1 MLNKIVE
8 ISLRYKLLVLVA
20 TILVVVMGIRAWQ
33 RVPLDAFPDVT
44 PVQVNVYTESPGLAA
59 EDVEKLVT
67 FPVESVLAGL
77 PKVEEIRSTSLFGL
91 SYVSVY
97 FRDDMDVQLA
107 RRLVSEKL
115 AEAKSRLPEGYGEPT
130 LGPNASGLGQVFW
143 YTLEGL
149 DDKLSGMDLRN
160 AQDWGVRTILR
171 TTPGV
176 DDVLTWGGDE
186 KQFQVLIDP
195 RRLIKYGLGYKEVMT
210 AITANNRQVGGQYI
224 NLQRE
229 QYLVRGLGLVTNAE
243 EIGGILVAQRD
254 GTPIYVRDVADI
266 RSAPALRTGAVTKD
280 GKEAVLGMAL
290 ARTGENAQ
298 QVVEAVRTKL
308 ATALKTLPE
317 NIKLD
322 VAYDRTELI
331 GKAITMAD
339 RAMLEGAVLVIAVLF
354 LFLGEVRSAL
364 IVVVAIPMARLIAFL
379 FMDEAGMTANLM
391 SLGGLI
397 IGLGMT
403 IDGPVVL
410 VENAYRLLSHH
421 AGKPVSRTA
430 VVLEAA
436 REVMNPIA
444 FGVLIIIV
452 VFLPLFALTGL
463 EGKLFKPLAIN
474 MTFAMLGSL
483 ILTLTLMPVLAA
495 LGLRAK
501 KEEDPWLVRKIKP
514 RFEPLLLWVLAHK
527 KRVMMITGA
536 LFFASLALF
545 PFLGKEF
552 MPNLQEQ
559 GLMFRVTSIP
569 STSLEESIAVSQRIE
584 AALKTFPQVNH
595 ALAMIGRAEKGETAD
610 VNYMEILVDLKPH
623 DTWPERM
630 TYQELSAKLQAQLEQ
645 EVPTAVLA
653 ATQPIQMRVEE
664 LISGVR
670 ATLALKIYG
679 EDLATLDRLSAE
691 AKEIVEKVPGA
702 TDVALEANQGKPQ
715 MVIKVNR
722 PEAARYGINADDVL
736 DVVQAGIGGKAVST
750 VIEGVRRYDIQVW
763 LPLEFRDS
771 AEAVGAIPIR
781 TVGGAIVPLSRVA
794 TVELAEGYSFVRR
807 EQLQRYAVLQLDVK
821 GRDVDGFVREADARL
836 KAQLKLPSGYW
847 QEWGGAFANQQR
859 AMAKLAVIVPLTIG
873 LIFILLYTAF
883 NSVRYATLI
892 IANVPFAAI
901 GGILSLFIS
910 GQYLS
915 VPAAVGFIAVFG
927 VAMLNGIVLVSF
939 LNGLKEQGMA
949 IRDIVVQ
956 GAVLRLRPVL
966 MTALVEV
973 LGLIPFLLA
982 TGVGS
987 EVLRPLATV
996 VVGGLI
1002 TSTALTLFILPLAYE
1017 WMELRRQSRSLEGKT
1032 T

>member
-20 TILVVVMGIRAWQ
+20 AILVVVMGIRAWQ

-229 QYLVRGLGLVTNAE
+229 QYLVRGLGLVANAE

-298 QVVEAVRTKL
+298 QVVEALRTKL

-331 GKAITMAD
+331 GKAISMAD
-339 RAMLEGAVLVIAVLF
+339 RAMLEGAVLVIAILF

-379 FMDEAGMTANLM
+379 FMDEVGMTANLM

-514 RFEPLLLWVLAHK
+514 HFEPLLLWALAHK

-536 LFFASLALF
+536 LFLASLALF

-630 TYQELSAKLQAQLEQ
+630 TYQELSAKLQAQLED

-750 VIEGVRRYDIQVW
+750 LIEGVRRYDIQVW
-763 LPLEFRDS
+763 LPVEFRDS

-781 TVGGAIVPLSRVA
+781 TASGAIVPLSRVA

-821 GRDVDGFVREADARL
+821 GRDVDGFVREAEERL

-966 MTALVEV
+966 MTALVEI

-996 VVGGLI
+996 VVGGLMS
-1002 TSTALTLFILPLAYE
+1002 STALTLLILPLVYE
-1017 WMELRRQSRSLEGKT
+1017 WMEQRRQASILEGESQ
-1032 T
+1032 